1 MANDTIYV
9 TNYLGGNML
18 STSKIEN
25 RALNALENI
34 IVEHPTMDCSFNS
47 MDKEMAWDGYI
58 WIFKNDNAGTNKRN
72 LDDKIPVQIKGH
84 IDDNKSYINKMRISY
99 HVSVEDLTIYFN
111 DRGVIYFQ
119 IFMTSDNRQREVFYS
134 SLFPT
139 KIKSY
144 LERAK
149 QKQKEINIVFTKLN
163 KNPKDLYCI
172 MKQFSNESKTQG
184 FGVGQIVQNTI
195 PLKNLDKVKTLSA
208 TIVGCKSEYDFLMR
222 YASGDICFYATMEGN
237 PFKLPLEWTDK
248 GRIYIKKIVCQN
260 VTVNNTV
267 YYNQFTI
274 KVSSEKENILFLG
287 KNLKINLTKGI
298 LEIIP
303 SSNIKELRND
313 ADFIYGVMKKEQF
326 YLGKWMITC
335 KNIKIPD
342 DLNESLQHY
351 IEMDEALSMI
361 EFNYDKPFTQIQ
373 EDDLRQILL
382 LADIM
387 MGRMDKQLPELSKF
401 NWKIENKYIPT
412 IIMKN
417 DVDSKNRIINSVYT
431 RKYQV
436 LVSNDEKTE
445 YYKVTSFHHIPGDI
459 FANMYEFDY
468 DILRKQ
474 IDQSEVNEYTIGALN
489 ESVLQLINAYDINR
503 DIQLLDLADY
513 QLSRIKK
520 EPNESY
526 ITTMNQLQIRKRK
539 GILNEDDIIALKDIE
554 TDDAGLLCGINILLE
569 EKEKAKSY
577 YNKMTSEEH
586 ELFNNYPIYHLYKN
600 LLDEKRT

>member
-1 MANDTIYV
+1 
-9 TNYLGGNML
+9 
-18 STSKIEN
+18 
-25 RALNALENI
+25 
-34 IVEHPTMDCSFNS
+34 
-47 MDKEMAWDGYI
+47 
-58 WIFKNDNAGTNKRN
+58 
-72 LDDKIPVQIKGH
+72 
-84 IDDNKSYINKMRISY
+84 
-99 HVSVEDLTIYFN
+99 
-111 DRGVIYFQ
+111 
-119 IFMTSDNRQREVFYS
+119 
-134 SLFPT
+134 
-139 KIKSY
+139 
-144 LERAK
+144 
-149 QKQKEINIVFTKLN
+149 
-163 KNPKDLYCI
+163 
-172 MKQFSNESKTQG
+172 
-184 FGVGQIVQNTI
+184 
-195 PLKNLDKVKTLSA
+195 
-208 TIVGCKSEYDFLMR
+208 
-222 YASGDICFYATMEGN
+222 
-237 PFKLPLEWTDK
+237 
-248 GRIYIKKIVCQN
+248 
-260 VTVNNTV
+260 
-267 YYNQFTI
+267 
-274 KVSSEKENILFLG
+274 
-287 KNLKINLTKGI
+287 

-313 ADFIYGVMKKEQF
+313 ADFIYDVMKKEQF

-373 EDDLRQILL
+373 GDDLRQILL

-412 IIMKN
+412 IIIKN
-417 DVDSKNRIINSVYT
+417 DVDGKNTIINSVYT
-431 RKYQV
+431 SKYQV
-436 LVSNDEKTE
+436 LVSNDEKKE

-468 DILRKQ
+468 DFLRKQ
-474 IDQSEVNEYTIGALN
+474 IDQSEVNEYTTGALN
-489 ESVLQLINAYDINR
+489 ESVLQLINAYDINK

-513 QLSRIKK
+513 QLNRIKK
-520 EPNESY
+520 ESSQSY

-569 EKEKAKSY
+569 EKEKAKFY

-586 ELFNNYPIYHLYKN
+586 ELFNNYPIYNLYKN